1 MGAVVEVRHLQVV
14 ARSATGETPIVQ
26 DITFTVQPGEVLAL
40 IGESGSGKTTIA
52 LAIMGYARE
61 GCRIAGGSVNM
72 GGREVLS
79 LDAEGLRALRG
90 AVVSYVAQSAAASFD
105 PSRSIMDQVI
115 EPAVIHGTISRDQ
128 ARVKAVELFR
138 ELALPNPDD
147 IGSRYPHQV
156 SGGRQW
162 R

>member
-72 GGREVLS
+72 GGREVPSFPMWRKARRRPLI
-79 LDAEGLRALRG
+79 LR
-90 AVVSYVAQSAAASFD
+90 D
-105 PSRSIMDQVI
+105 PSWTR
-115 EPAVIHGTISRDQ
+115 
-128 ARVKAVELFR
+128 
-138 ELALPNPDD
+138 
-147 IGSRYPHQV
+147 
-156 SGGRQW
+156 
-162 R
+162 